1 VICAWEPY
9 VPELLMPNI
18 GNDYGGRLMG
28 VWLDR

>member
-1 VICAWEPY
+1 VVCAWEPY
-9 VPELLMPNI
+9 VRSFMPNI

>member
-1 VICAWEPY
+1 VISAWEPY
-9 VPELLMPNI
+9 VRNFAPNI